1 MSFATRSP
9 IQSPARVGTT
19 TPTERSAISAPG
31 RPRSWANT
39 RSSSSGRIGR
49 KSASSKPVRLAVRVD
64 GLLKRGKFTPDTLG
78 HIPRRR
84 HYQDL
89 ARLDDETRK
98 RSGGPQ
104 CSAFFDEKPG
114 P

>member
-1 MSFATRSP
+1 M
-9 IQSPARVGTT
+9 
-19 TPTERSAISAPG
+19 
-31 RPRSWANT
+31 
-39 RSSSSGRIGR
+39 
-49 KSASSKPVRLAVRVD
+49 
-64 GLLKRGKFTPDTLG
+64 KRDKFKPDTLG

-104 CSAFFDEKPG
+104 CSAFLDEKPG
-114 P
+114 PACKVTEAELDRKGRLRYGKIRIRDCWLANDVGASLGPCF